1 MAYYSNSLFN
11 LDIVNVENE
20 QILQNEVSL
29 GRWIIDALMLLFI
42 EGESYSIDKRIVIKG
57 SNSAIIPDIYLAK
70 GCKSIQIEGKT
81 IIDIRNN
88 LLYDT
93 EIRHSQIIK
102 DLTDGNYVDNYIIVY
117 IRSHDY
123 SLVNNGLLGRVSLL
137 KAENFVNQL
146 KSAIKD
152 GKGLVNKALRNGEK
166 RIKGDEVEWHKKR
179 DSIMQNAI
187 NDFNNYNSVIFLGAG
202 VSSSAKMPTWDILLK
217 GLLSNAS
224 IFYESDYDAICDEM
238 GNSYLLIARYIQK
251 AANINKKELVET
263 IRKLLYHSTVER
275 SDLITEIC
283 NMVQRQ
289 KKVESII
296 TYNYDTLIENYLNAH
311 GKKAFSIYRNNRDE
325 GNSFPVYHVHGVVYR
340 DGTNEVENIVL
351 SEEDYHKVYTEV
363 FDWSNVEQL
372 HALTRCTCFFIG
384 LSMKDPNLRRLLEI
398 AKRGSS
404 KGVRHYVFLER
415 KGFADDENKGEKD
428 FQTRENMFADLGLK
442 VIWYEGN
449 DYHKELPRLL
459 KRFVEENNLNE

>member
-1 MAYYSNSLFN
+1 M
-11 LDIVNVENE
+11 
-20 QILQNEVSL
+20 
-29 GRWIIDALMLLFI
+29 
-42 EGESYSIDKRIVIKG
+42 
-57 SNSAIIPDIYLAK
+57 
-70 GCKSIQIEGKT
+70 
-81 IIDIRNN
+81 
-88 LLYDT
+88 
-93 EIRHSQIIK
+93 
-102 DLTDGNYVDNYIIVY
+102 
-117 IRSHDY
+117 
-123 SLVNNGLLGRVSLL
+123 GRVSLL

-263 IRKLLYHSTVER
+263 IRKLLYHSSAR
-275 SDLITEIC
+275 NSDLITEIC

-311 GKKAFSIYRNNRDE
+311 GKKAFPIYINNRDE
-325 GNSFPVYHVHGVVYR
+325 GNSFPVYHVHGVVYH

-404 KGVRHYVFLER
+404 KGVRHYVFMER
-415 KGFADDENKGEKD
+415 KGFVDDENKCEKD
-428 FQTRENMFADLGLK
+428 FQNRDHRPQDHGNHTRE
-442 VIWYEGN
+442 
-449 DYHKELPRLL
+449 HRLCDRGQDPDPDP
-459 KRFVEENNLNE
+459 KRFRNREHVDGDLR